1 MSLNEGV
8 VPTPTIKGSFE
19 SKSPLW
25 CHRQWDK
32 IQTGQRT
39 GCREL
44 LFPGDTCPGPSHNS
58 SSPHLDSTD
67 ALISVAPS
75 QLTSAPP
82 MAAASIPSALPSPP
96 PFQGFHRRQ
105 VASTVTSCLGCV
117 YLIATLRTPLL
128 SQSQECYQTELN
140 LAEATVLDSSQSP
153 FSGMGPEFSEKR
165 HQCPGAI
172 WCHLC

>member
-1 MSLNEGV
+1 MWVSSAGMSLNEGV

-44 LFPGDTCPGPSHNS
+44 LFPGDTYPGPSHNS

-82 MAAASIPSALPSPP
+82 NGCSFHPLCPSFSPTLPGVSQEAGGSDCHFLSWMCVFNCDPEDSA
-96 PFQGFHRRQ
+96 PF
-105 VASTVTSCLGCV
+105 TVTGV
-117 YLIATLRTPLL
+117 FPDRT
-128 SQSQECYQTELN
+128 
-140 LAEATVLDSSQSP
+140 
-153 FSGMGPEFSEKR
+153 
-165 HQCPGAI
+165 
-172 WCHLC
+172 

>member
-1 MSLNEGV
+1 MWVSSAGMSLNKGV

-44 LFPGDTCPGPSHNS
+44 LFPGDTCPGLSHNS

-67 ALISVAPS
+67 ALISAAPS
-75 QLTSAPP
+75 QLTSLPP
-82 MAAASIPSALPSPP
+82 QWLQLPSPL
-96 PFQGFHRRQ
+96 PFLLPHLSQEAGGSDCHFLSWMC
-105 VASTVTSCLGCV
+105 VFNCDPEDSAPFTVTGVLPD
-117 YLIATLRTPLL
+117 RT
-128 SQSQECYQTELN
+128 
-140 LAEATVLDSSQSP
+140 
-153 FSGMGPEFSEKR
+153 
-165 HQCPGAI
+165 
-172 WCHLC
+172 